1 MDRQYIKAALV
12 TKADGQDGRKIYT
25 FRATSDAVD
34 RTGEVVTL
42 DGWDFKN
49 WEANPVILDSHDY
62 YGGIE
67 AIVGRGVGP
76 LRLVDGAWEV
86 DIAFSQAE
94 KGRLAEQ
101 LVEEGSLRAVSVGFN
116 SQERTY
122 GKPDEPMKHT
132 RKELLEISVCPI
144 PANQDALRVRG
155 LSADERRGLE
165 TKLFRTRFEDMSDD
179 LMQAIADLID
189 GKAGRVLSRANE
201 TSIRT
206 AADLL
211 QTVLSSLGGADDE
224 GKSASGEAAD
234 AAEPVL
240 AADLTAMRAFVGQ

>member
-62 YGGIE
+62 WGGIE

-86 DIAFSQAE
+86 DIAFSDSP

-144 PANQDALRVRG
+144 PANQDALRVRSLAG
-155 LSADERRGLE
+155 MADTLAAE
-165 TKLFRTRFEDMSDD
+165 T
-179 LMQAIADLID
+179 
-189 GKAGRVLSRANE
+189 KAGRTLSAKNE
-201 TSIRT
+201 SLIRS
-206 AADLL
+206 AAEQL
-211 QTVLSSLGGADDE
+211 QSVLSSLGGADDE

-240 AADLTAMRAFVGQ
+240 AVDLGAMKAFVGQK

>member
-42 DGWDFKN
+42 DGWDFRN

-86 DIAFSQAE
+86 DIAFSE
-94 KGRLAEQ
+94 SPKGRLAEQ

-155 LSADERRGLE
+155 LAGMAE
-165 TKLFRTRFEDMSDD
+165 T
-179 LMQAIADLID
+179 IAAET
-189 GKAGRVLSRANE
+189 KAGRVLSRANE

-206 AADLL
+206 AAELL

-240 AADLTAMRAFVGQ
+240 AVDLGAMKAFVGQK